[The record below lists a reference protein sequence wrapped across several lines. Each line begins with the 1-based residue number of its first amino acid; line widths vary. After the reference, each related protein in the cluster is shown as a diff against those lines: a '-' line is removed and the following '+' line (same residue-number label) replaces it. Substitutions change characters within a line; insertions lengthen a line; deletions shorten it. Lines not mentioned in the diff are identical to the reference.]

1 MAGWCP
7 GGCEN
12 DRNER
17 DGERKCRTNE
27 NGWLLLGKLRNVTAM
42 KKKNKNKCPVL
53 TGLRH
58 SISAWNIN
66 WVCNYK

>member
-1 MAGWCP
+1 
-7 GGCEN
+7 
-12 DRNER
+12 
-17 DGERKCRTNE
+17 
-27 NGWLLLGKLRNVTAM
+27 M